1 MILSEI
7 KKYFSQQRVASLS
20 DLSVHFRVEPDAMRG
35 MLEQWIRKGKVRKLP
50 EGGSCPKCCES
61 CNSEGLEIYE
71 WIGGVTS

>member
-7 KKYFSQQRVASLS
+7 KEYFSQQPVVSLS
-20 DLSVHFRVEPDAMRG
+20 DLSVHFRVAPDAMRG

-50 EGGSCPKCCES
+50 EGATCPSCCES

-71 WIGGVTS
+71 WLG